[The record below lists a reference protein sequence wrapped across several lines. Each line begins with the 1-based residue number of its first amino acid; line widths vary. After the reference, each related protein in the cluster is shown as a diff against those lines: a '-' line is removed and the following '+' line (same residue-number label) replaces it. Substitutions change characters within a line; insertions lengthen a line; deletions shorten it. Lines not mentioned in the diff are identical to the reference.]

1 MTTKCFFGEF
11 NPTSTIYAGDIV
23 LYNEKTTIKIKGTIT
38 NLFSYQ
44 YNISFTGEIV
54 SDNINSL
61 LGFRWLEKYTMSAG
75 GYVGEVY
82 LNRITGNIGY
92 GTVLKEI
99 TYELNKMNELEFS
112 LVNLIPIGDKVI
124 EKENKFFRG
133 LSSMSFNNWSI
144 KLKKKDDYKKI
155 YEDLK
160 FYRGYADTHIGTL
173 TYKNGES
180 FSYKDAELVLKQLY
194 SYLSFICGRRIYAS
208 ELKGYKN
215 KKLVFSRFENKLI
228 DSWFTLNTWYPKNK
242 NEIFPELF
250 QGFSQLW
257 KREPWKKAKNIL
269 LGTYYECFTQVTL
282 ENKITSIQIA
292 LELISQLYLVDDTR
306 ELSNRKFK
314 KSTSID
320 RLEYLFESMKIDLS
334 LPLDFMKRNK
344 VEDLKPVVFLVKVR
358 NSIVHPREK
367 IELSYRNLKTAH
379 YIGLWMMELC
389 FLRLFN
395 YNGRYRNRL
404 SQNKWHG
411 DVESGGSYYYVPWR
425 K

>member
-1 MTTKCFFGEF
+1 MKTKCFFGEF
-11 NPTSTIYAGDIV
+11 NPTSTIYAGGIV

-38 NLFSYQ
+38 NFFSYQ
-44 YNISFTGEIV
+44 YKITFTGEIV
-54 SDNINSL
+54 SENYNSL
-61 LGFRWLEKYTMSAG
+61 LGFKLLGKYTMSAG
-75 GYVGEVY
+75 GYIGEVY
-82 LNRITGNIGY
+82 LNRITGNVVY

-99 TYELNKMNELEFS
+99 TYELKKMNELEFA

-124 EKENKFFRG
+124 EKANKMFLG

-144 KLKKKDDYKKI
+144 KLKKKNYYKAV

-160 FYRGYADTHIGTL
+160 LYGGYANTHTGTI
-173 TYKNGES
+173 TYKSGEP
-180 FSYKDAELVLKQLY
+180 FSYKDAELVLKQIY
-194 SYLSFICGRRIYAS
+194 SYLSFICGRNIYAS

-215 KKLVFSRFENKLI
+215 KDHVFSRFENKLI

-250 QGFSQLW
+250 KGFIQLW
-257 KREPWKKAKNIL
+257 EREPWKESKNIL

-292 LELISQLYLVDDTR
+292 LELISQLYLVDDTK

-320 RLEYLFESMKIDLS
+320 RLEFLFESMNIDLR

-344 VEDLKPVVFLVKVR
+344 VENFKPVEFLVKVR

-367 IELSYRNLKTAH
+367 IELSYENLKTAY

-395 YNGRYRNRL
+395 YNGRYKNRL

-411 DVESGGSYYYVPWR
+411 DVESGGNYCFVPWMH
-425 K
+425 